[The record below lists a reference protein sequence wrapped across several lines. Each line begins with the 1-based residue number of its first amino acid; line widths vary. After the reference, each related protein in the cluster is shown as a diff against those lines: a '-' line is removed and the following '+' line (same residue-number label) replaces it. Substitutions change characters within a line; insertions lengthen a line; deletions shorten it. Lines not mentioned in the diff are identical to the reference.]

1 MWYSN
6 FVFVV
11 GTVLAQ
17 AVLTLRLGAHFI
29 ILRFRGN
36 FRPRIYAVS
45 MKNLPIVIGFG
56 VITASQFVVGIY
68 MMILTAKGGGNYE
81 PLY

>member
-1 MWYSN
+1 M
-6 FVFVV
+6 
-11 GTVLAQ
+11 
-17 AVLTLRLGAHFI
+17 
-29 ILRFRGN
+29 
-36 FRPRIYAVS
+36 S